1 MSEFPV
7 PLPDFDEEVVTESKV
22 RFLEV
27 PGLDGKAALITLD
40 NGFDH
45 TKPNSFG
52 PGGLKSLWDALDEI
66 EAAEGVALIAVTG
79 KPFIFLAGADIKMM
93 PLLETREQG
102 LAMAQAGHV
111 LYKRLKDSAIPT
123 FAFVNGTALGG
134 GMELALHCHYRTVS
148 SSAVGLGLPEVSIG
162 LVPGW
167 GGSQILPNLIGP
179 EKAAQVI
186 IGNPLNQNKMLRGT
200 DLTPMGIADAEF
212 EAADFLEE
220 SLSWAVKVVRGEIT
234 VERPEIDRQSW
245 PAVMAGVRQMVDQ
258 KIHNA
263 SPAAMKAL
271 DLLELARTASFEEG
285 SLAEDEA
292 LADCEMAPEFK
303 TSLYAFDLV
312 RRLGKKPAG
321 APSSGLAKEIGKVGV
336 VGAGLMAGQIALMFA
351 RRLEVPVVMTD
362 LDAERAEKGLAHVRG
377 EIDKLESKGRVSG
390 LKAAKLR
397 ALVSASADKDV
408 YADCD
413 LVIEAVFEELKVK
426 QAVFAEVEQ
435 VVTDECLLVTN
446 TSGLSVTAMASK
458 LARPER
464 LVGMHFFNPVAVMP
478 LVEIIATE
486 QTDTETVATAYAIAK
501 KLKKTAVGSAD
512 RPAFI
517 VNRLLGRMLAEVT
530 GAVDEGTPAEV
541 ADVALDELGLP
552 MRPFA
557 LLELVGL
564 QVAWHLC
571 AHLNED
577 LGPRFPISQ
586 NLRRLAEADVPVF
599 DPEAKGE
606 GRLTEAAKDLVEL
619 GDRPSSAEEVK
630 RRVLSGLAEE
640 VKLMLD
646 EGVVP
651 GPQQIDLAMILGAGF
666 PFWLGGLTPYL
677 DRAGISTA
685 AVGEPFGALS
695 GSD

>member
-1 MSEFPV
+1 MSTFPV
-7 PLPDFDEEVVTESKV
+7 ALPDFPDEVVTEAHV
-22 RFLEV
+22 RYIEP
-27 PGLDGKAALITLD
+27 PGLGGRAALITLD
-40 NGFDH
+40 NGYDH
-45 TKPNSFG
+45 TKPSSMG
-52 PGGLKSLWDALDEI
+52 PAGMQNLWNALDEVL
-66 EAAEGVALIAVTG
+66 ASDAKFIAVTG

-93 PLLETREQG
+93 PLLENREQG
-102 LAMAQAGHV
+102 LAMAQAGHA
-111 LYKRLKDSAIPT
+111 LYKRLKDSTIPT

-148 SSAVGLGLPEVSIG
+148 TGAVALGLPEVSIG
-162 LVPGW
+162 LIPGW

-179 EKAAQVI
+179 EAAVQVI
-186 IGNPLNQNKMLRGT
+186 IGNPLNQNKMLRGP
-200 DLTPMGIADAEF
+200 DLTKLGIADAQF
-212 EAADFLEE
+212 EPADFLEE
-220 SLSWAVKVVRGEIT
+220 SVAWATAVVNGEII
-234 VERPEIDRQSW
+234 VERPEIDRGESW
-245 PAVMAGVRQMVDQ
+245 QAVMAAARKMVDE

-271 DLLELARTASFEEG
+271 DLLELARTADFEEG
-285 SLAEDEA
+285 ILAEDEA
-292 LADCEMAPEFK
+292 LADLEMAPEFK

-312 RRLGKKPAG
+312 RRLGKRPEG
-321 APSSGLAKEIGKVGV
+321 APSAGLAKEIGKVGI
-336 VGAGLMAGQIALMFA
+336 VGAGLMAGQLALMFA

-362 LDAERAEKGLAHVRG
+362 LDAERAEQGLARVRG
-377 EIDKLESKGRVSG
+377 EIDRLEAKGRTSK

-435 VVTDECLLVTN
+435 VVSDECLLVTN

-478 LVEIIATE
+478 LVEIIATDS
-486 QTDTETVATAYAIAK
+486 TDEATLATAYAVAK

-530 GAVDEGTPAEV
+530 GAVDEGTPIEV
-541 ADVALDELGLP
+541 ADVSLDGLGLP

-564 QVAWHLC
+564 QVARHLC
-571 AHLNED
+571 EHLHED
-577 LGPRFPISQ
+577 LGPRFPLSA

-599 DPEAKGE
+599 DPEAKGK
-606 GRLTEAAKDLVEL
+606 GRLTEAGRALLEF
-619 GDRPSSAEEVK
+619 GDRPSTSAEVE
-630 RRVLSGLAEE
+630 RRVLAGLAEE
-640 VKLMLD
+640 VGLMLD

-651 GPQQIDLAMILGAGF
+651 GPRQIDLAMILGAGF

-677 DRAGISTA
+677 DRAGISA
-685 AVGEPFGALS
+685 EVSGKPFGAM
-695 GSD
+695 G

>member
-7 PLPDFDEEVVTESKV
+7 DLPEFPDEVVTEAHV
-22 RFLEV
+22 RFIEP
-27 PGLDGKAALITLD
+27 PGLGGRAALITLD
-40 NGFDH
+40 NGYDH
-45 TKPNSFG
+45 TKPTSMG
-52 PGGLKSLWDALDEI
+52 PGGMRNLWAALDE
-66 EAAEGVALIAVTG
+66 ALDSDAKFVAVTG

-93 PLLETREQG
+93 PLLENREQG
-102 LAMAQAGHV
+102 LAMARAGHV
-111 LYKRLKDSAIPT
+111 LYKRLKDASVPT

-134 GMELALHCHYRTVS
+134 GLELALHCHYRTVS
-148 SSAVGLGLPEVSIG
+148 ASAVALGLPEVSIG
-162 LVPGW
+162 LIPGW
-167 GGSQILPNLIGP
+167 GGSQLLPNLIGP
-179 EKAAQVI
+179 EAAAQVI
-186 IGNPLNQNKMLRGT
+186 IGNPLNQNKMLRGP
-200 DLTPMGIADAEF
+200 DLTRLGIADAQF

-220 SLSWAVKVVRGEIT
+220 SVAWATAVVNGEVA
-234 VERPEIDRQSW
+234 VERPEIDRGESW
-245 PAVMAGVRQMVDQ
+245 QAVMAGARKMVEK

-292 LADCEMAPEFK
+292 LADLEMAPEFK
-303 TSLYAFDLV
+303 TSLYAFNLV
-312 RRLGKKPAG
+312 RKLGKRPEG

-362 LDAERAEKGLAHVRG
+362 LDAERAERGLAYVRA
-377 EIDKLESKGRVSG
+377 EIDKLESKGRVSK

-397 ALVSASADKDV
+397 ALVSADADKSV

-413 LVIEAVFEELKVK
+413 LVIEAVFEELQVK

-435 VVTDECLLVTN
+435 IVSEECLLVTN

-478 LVEIIATE
+478 LVEIIATSS
-486 QTDTETVATAYAIAK
+486 TDQETLATAYAVAK

-530 GAVDEGTPAEV
+530 GAVDEGTPIEV
-541 ADVALDELGLP
+541 ADVALDRLGLP

-571 AHLNED
+571 AHLHED
-577 LGPRFPISQ
+577 LGPRFPLSA
-586 NLRRLAEADVPVF
+586 NLRRLAEAREPVF

-606 GRLTEAAKDLVEL
+606 GRLTEAGRALLEF
-619 GDRPSSAEEVK
+619 GDKASTAEEVEH
-630 RRVLSGLAEE
+630 RVLAGLAEE
-640 VKLMLD
+640 VSLMLE

-651 GPQQIDLAMILGAGF
+651 GPRQIDLAMILGAGF

-677 DRAGISTA
+677 DRRGVSTEVSGKPFA
-685 AVGEPFGALS
+685 AMA
-695 GSD
+695 

>member
-1 MSEFPV
+1 MSEFPI
-7 PLPDFDEEVVTESKV
+7 PLPEFDEEVVTESKV

-52 PGGLKSLWDALDEI
+52 PGGLKSLWDALDEV

-102 LAMAQAGHV
+102 LAMARAGHV

-148 SSAVGLGLPEVSIG
+148 TSAVGLGLPEVSIG
-162 LVPGW
+162 LIPGW

-200 DLTPMGIADAEF
+200 DLAPLGIADAEF

-220 SLSWAVKVVRGEIT
+220 SLSWAVKVVRGEIA
-234 VERPEIDRQSW
+234 VERPEIDRESW
-245 PAVMAGVRQMVDQ
+245 PAVMAGVRQMVDR

-362 LDAERAEKGLAHVRG
+362 LDAERAEQGLAHVRG
-377 EIDKLESKGRVSG
+377 EIDKLESKGRVSK

-408 YADCD
+408 YSDCD

-446 TSGLSVTAMASK
+446 TSGLSITAMASK

-486 QTDTETVATAYAIAK
+486 QTDTETLATAYTVAK

-530 GAVDEGTPAEV
+530 GAVDEGTPVEV
-541 ADVALDELGLP
+541 ADVALDEMGLP

-564 QVAWHLC
+564 QIAWHLC

-577 LGPRFPISQ
+577 LGPRFPISE

-606 GRLTEAAKDLVEL
+606 GKLTEAAKALVEL
-619 GDRPSSAEEVK
+619 GDKSSSAEEVK
-630 RRVLSGLAEE
+630 HRVLSGLAEE

-677 DRAGISTA
+677 DRAGISTEVSGSPFS
-685 AVGEPFGALS
+685 AVG
-695 GSD
+695 

>member
-1 MSEFPV
+1 MSNFPVELPEFP
-7 PLPDFDEEVVTESKV
+7 DEVVTEAHV
-22 RFLEV
+22 RYIEP
-27 PGLDGKAALITLD
+27 PGLGGRAALITLD
-40 NGFDH
+40 NGYDH
-45 TKPNSFG
+45 TKPSSMG
-52 PGGLKSLWDALDEI
+52 PGGMQSLWNALDEVL
-66 EAAEGVALIAVTG
+66 ASDAKFIAVTG

-93 PLLETREQG
+93 PLLENREQG
-102 LAMAQAGHV
+102 LAMARAGHV
-111 LYKRLKDSAIPT
+111 LYKRLKDSSIPT

-148 SSAVGLGLPEVSIG
+148 ASAVALGLPEVSIG
-162 LVPGW
+162 LIPGW

-179 EKAAQVI
+179 EAAAQVI
-186 IGNPLNQNKMLRGT
+186 IGNPLNQNKMLRGP
-200 DLTPMGIADAEF
+200 DLTKLGIADAQF
-212 EAADFLEE
+212 EAADFIEE
-220 SLSWAVKVVRGEIT
+220 SVAWATAVVNGEVS
-234 VERPEIDRQSW
+234 VERPEIDRGEHWQ
-245 PAVMAGVRQMVDQ
+245 AVMAGVRKMVDE

-285 SLAEDEA
+285 TLAEDEA
-292 LADCEMAPEFK
+292 LADLEMAPEFK
-303 TSLYAFDLV
+303 TSLYSFNLV
-312 RRLGKKPAG
+312 RKLGKRPEG

-362 LDAERAEKGLAHVRG
+362 LDAERAERGLAAVRA
-377 EIDKLESKGRVSG
+377 EIDKLEAKGRASR

-397 ALVSASADKDV
+397 ALVSASADKSV

-426 QAVFAEVEQ
+426 QAVFGEVEQ
-435 VVTDECLLVTN
+435 IVSDECLLVTN
-446 TSGLSVTAMASK
+446 TSGLSVTAMSSK
-458 LARPER
+458 LSHPER

-478 LVEIIATE
+478 LVEVIATE
-486 QTDTETVATAYAIAK
+486 STDDATLATAYEVAK
-501 KLKKTAVGSAD
+501 KLKKTAIGSAD

-530 GAVDEGTPAEV
+530 GAVDEGTPVEV

-577 LGPRFPISQ
+577 LGPRFPVSD
-586 NLRRLAEADVPVF
+586 NLRRLAEAEAAVF
-599 DPEAKGE
+599 DPEAKGK
-606 GRLTEAAKDLVEL
+606 GRLTEAGRALLEF
-619 GDRPSSAEEVK
+619 GDKASTAEEVK
-630 RRVLSGLAEE
+630 HRVLSGLAEE
-640 VKLMLD
+640 ARLMLD

-677 DRAGISTA
+677 DRAGISTE
-685 AVGEPFGALS
+685 VSGKPFGAM
-695 GSD
+695 G

>member
-1 MSEFPV
+1 MSSFPV
-7 PLPDFDEEVVTESKV
+7 ELPDFDEEVVTESKV
-22 RFLEV
+22 QFLDV
-27 PGLDGKAALITLD
+27 PGLSGKAALISLD
-40 NGFDH
+40 NGYDH

-52 PGGLKSLWDALDEI
+52 PRGLKSLWAALDEV
-66 EAAEGVALIAVTG
+66 EAAEGVGLIAVTG

-102 LAMAQAGHV
+102 LAMARAGHV
-111 LYKRLKDSAIPT
+111 VYKRLKDSTVPT

-134 GMELALHCHYRTVS
+134 GMELALHCHYRTIS
-148 SSAVGLGLPEVSIG
+148 TSAVGLGLPEVSIG
-162 LVPGW
+162 LIPGW

-186 IGNPLNQNKMLRGT
+186 IGNPLNQNKMMRGT
-200 DLTPMGIADAEF
+200 DLVPMGIADVEF
-212 EAADFLEE
+212 EAADFIEE
-220 SLSWAVKVVRGEIT
+220 SLAWAVGVVNDEIG
-234 VERPEIDRQSW
+234 VDRAAIDRDSW
-245 PAVMAGVRQMVDQ
+245 PMVIAGARKLVDE

-271 DLLELARTASFEEG
+271 DLLELARTASFEDG

-312 RRLGKKPAG
+312 RRLGKRPAG
-321 APSSGLAKEIGKVGV
+321 APSPGLAKEIGKVGV

-362 LDAERAEKGLAHVRG
+362 LDADRAAKGLAYVRA
-377 EIDKLESKGRVSG
+377 EIDKLEAKGRASK

-397 ALVSASADKDV
+397 ALVSASADKSV

-413 LVIEAVFEELKVK
+413 LVIEAVFEELQVK
-426 QAVFAEVEQ
+426 QAVFGEIEPIVS
-435 VVTDECLLVTN
+435 DECLLVTN
-446 TSGLSVTAMASK
+446 TSGLSITAMASK
-458 LARPER
+458 LAHPER

-478 LVEIIATE
+478 LVEIIATSS
-486 QTDTETVATAYAIAK
+486 TDEETLATAYAVAK
-501 KLKKTAVGSAD
+501 KLRKTAVGSAD

-530 GAVDEGTPAEV
+530 GAVDAGTPVDV
-541 ADVALDELGLP
+541 ADVSLDKLGLP

-564 QVAWHLC
+564 QVASHLTT
-571 AHLNED
+571 HLNED
-577 LGPRFPISQ
+577 LGPRFPISE
-586 NLRRLAEADVPVF
+586 NLRRLAESDVPVF
-599 DPEAKGE
+599 DAEKQGK
-606 GRLTEAAKDLVEL
+606 GRLTEAGRALLEF
-619 GDRPSSAEEVK
+619 GDKVLTSEEVEH
-630 RRVLSGLAEE
+630 RVLSGLSEE
-640 VKLMLD
+640 VALMLE

-677 DRAGISTA
+677 DRVGISTEVSGKPFA
-685 AVGEPFGALS
+685 AMG
-695 GSD
+695 

>member
-102 LAMAQAGHV
+102 LAMARAGHV

-200 DLTPMGIADAEF
+200 DLAPMGIADVEF

-220 SLSWAVKVVRGEIT
+220 SLSWAVKVVRGEVT
-234 VERPEIDRQSW
+234 AERPEIDRESW
-245 PAVMAGVRQMVDQ
+245 PAVMAGVRKMVDQ

-285 SLAEDEA
+285 SRAEDEA

-377 EIDKLESKGRVSG
+377 EIDKLESKGRVSK

-486 QTDTETVATAYAIAK
+486 QTDTETLATAYAVAK

-577 LGPRFPISQ
+577 LGPRFPISE
-586 NLRRLAEADVPVF
+586 NLRRLAEADMPVF

-606 GRLTEAAKDLVEL
+606 GKLTEAAKGLVEL
-619 GDRPSSAEEVK
+619 GDKPSSAEEVK
-630 RRVLSGLAEE
+630 HRVLSGLAEE

-677 DRAGISTA
+677 DRAGISTE
-685 AVGEPFGALS
+685 VS
-695 GSD
+695 GSPFSTVG

>member
-1 MSEFPV
+1 MSTFPVELPEFP
-7 PLPDFDEEVVTESKV
+7 DEVVTEALV
-22 RFLEV
+22 RYVEP
-27 PGLDGKAALITLD
+27 PGLDGRAAIITLD

-45 TKPNSFG
+45 TKPTSMG
-52 PGGLKSLWDALDEI
+52 PAGMQNLWNALDEVL
-66 EAAEGVALIAVTG
+66 ASDAKLIAVTG

-102 LAMAQAGHV
+102 LAMAQAGHA
-111 LYKRLKDSAIPT
+111 LYKRLKDSQVPT

-148 SSAVGLGLPEVSIG
+148 ASAVALGLPEVSIG
-162 LVPGW
+162 LIPGW

-179 EKAAQVI
+179 EAAAQVI
-186 IGNPLNQNKMLRGT
+186 IANPLNQNKMLRGP
-200 DLTPMGIADAEF
+200 DLTKLGIADAQF

-220 SLSWAVKVVRGEIT
+220 SLAWAVRVVRGEET
-234 VERPEIDRQSW
+234 VRRPEVDRGDSW
-245 PAVMAGVRQMVDQ
+245 KAVIAGARQTVDE

-292 LADCEMAPEFK
+292 LADLEMAPEFK
-303 TSLYAFDLV
+303 TSLYSFNLV
-312 RRLGKKPAG
+312 RQLGKRPAG

-362 LDAERAEKGLAHVRG
+362 LDAERTERGLAYVRG
-377 EIDKLESKGRVSG
+377 EIDKLESKGRLSK
-390 LKAAKLR
+390 LKAAKMR
-397 ALVSASADKDV
+397 ALVSADTDKGV

-413 LVIEAVFEELKVK
+413 LVIEAVFEELGVK
-426 QAVFAEVEQ
+426 QQVFGEVEQ
-435 VVTDECLLVTN
+435 IVSEECLLVTN

-458 LARPER
+458 LSHPER
-464 LVGMHFFNPVAVMP
+464 VVGMHFFNPVAVMP
-478 LVEIIATE
+478 LVEVIAAE
-486 QTDTETVATAYAIAK
+486 STDDATLATAFAVAK
-501 KLKKTAVGSAD
+501 KLKKTAIRSAD

-530 GAVDEGTPAEV
+530 GAVDEGTPPEA
-541 ADVALDELGLP
+541 ADTALDELGLP

-564 QVAWHLC
+564 QVAWHLTS
-571 AHLNED
+571 HLHED
-577 LGPRFPISQ
+577 LGPRFPLSQ
-586 NLRRLAEADVPVF
+586 NLKRLAECREPVF
-599 DPEAKGE
+599 DPEAKGK
-606 GRLTEAAKDLVEL
+606 GRLTDAGRALLEF
-619 GDRPSSAEEVK
+619 GDRASTAEEV
-630 RRVLSGLAEE
+630 RHRVLAGLAEE

-651 GPQQIDLAMILGAGF
+651 GPEQIDLAMILGAGF

-677 DRAGISTA
+677 DRTGVSSEVAGK
-685 AVGEPFGALS
+685 PFGAL
-695 GSD
+695 DK

>member
-1 MSEFPV
+1 MSTFPVEFPDF
-7 PLPDFDEEVVTESKV
+7 PDEAVTESLV
-22 RFLEV
+22 RYIDV
-27 PGLDGKAALITLD
+27 PGLDGRAALITLD

-45 TKPNSFG
+45 NKPNSFG
-52 PGGLKSLWDALDEI
+52 PGGLKSLWNALDEV
-66 EAAEGVALIAVTG
+66 EAADDLGLIAVTG

-102 LAMAQAGHV
+102 LAMARAGHAV
-111 LYKRLKDSAIPT
+111 YKRLKDSEVPT

-148 SSAVGLGLPEVSIG
+148 TGAMGLGLPEVSIG
-162 LVPGW
+162 LIPGW

-179 EKAAQVI
+179 EAAAKVI
-186 IGNPLNQNKMLRGT
+186 IGNPLNQNKMLRGPE
-200 DLTPMGIADAEF
+200 LAGMGIADAAF
-212 EAADFLEE
+212 EPADFLEE
-220 SLSWAVKVVRGEIT
+220 SLAWAVGVVRGEIA

-245 PAVMAGVRQMVDQ
+245 PAVMAEVRKTVDR
-258 KIHNA
+258 KTHNA

-271 DLLELARTASFEEG
+271 DLLDLARTASFEEG

-292 LADCEMAPEFK
+292 LADLETAPEFK
-303 TSLYAFDLV
+303 TSLYAFNLV
-312 RRLGKKPAG
+312 RQLGKKPAG

-351 RRLEVPVVMTD
+351 RRLGVPVVMTD
-362 LDAERAEKGLAHVRG
+362 LDQERADRGLAQVRG
-377 EIDKLESKGRVSG
+377 EIDKLESKGRVSKLAAARLRG
-390 LKAAKLR
+390 LI
-397 ALVSASADKDV
+397 SASADKAV

-435 VVTDECLLVTN
+435 VVSDECLLVTN

-458 LARPER
+458 LSRPER

-478 LVEIIATE
+478 LVEVIGTDS
-486 QTDTETVATAYAIAK
+486 TDTETLATAYEVAK

-530 GAVDEGTPAEV
+530 GAVDEGTPAGV

-564 QVAWHLC
+564 QVAWHLTS
-571 AHLNED
+571 HLNED
-577 LGPRFPISQ
+577 LGPRFPKSE
-586 NLRRLAEADVPVF
+586 NLRRLAEADFQVF
-599 DPEAKGE
+599 DPDAAGE
-606 GRLTEAAKDLVEL
+606 GRLTEQAEALVEL
-619 GDRPSSAEEVK
+619 GDRPSTAEEV
-630 RRVLSGLAEE
+630 RQRTLRGLAEE
-640 VKLMLD
+640 VGLMLD

-677 DRAGISTA
+677 DRAGISTE
-685 AVGEPFGALS
+685 AVGKVFDAMRA
-695 GSD
+695 SD

>member
-1 MSEFPV
+1 MNDFPVELPEFP
-7 PLPDFDEEVVTESKV
+7 DEVVTEAHV
-22 RFLEV
+22 RYIEP
-27 PGLDGKAALITLD
+27 PGLGGRAALITLD
-40 NGFDH
+40 NGYDH
-45 TKPNSFG
+45 TKPSSMG
-52 PGGLKSLWDALDEI
+52 PGGMLNLWNALDEVL
-66 EAAEGVALIAVTG
+66 ASDAKFIAVTG

-93 PLLETREQG
+93 PLLESREQG
-102 LAMAQAGHV
+102 LAMARAGHA
-111 LYKRLKDSAIPT
+111 LYKRLKDSPIPT

-148 SSAVGLGLPEVSIG
+148 ASAVALGLPEVSIG
-162 LVPGW
+162 LIPGW

-179 EKAAQVI
+179 ENAVKVI
-186 IGNPLNQNKMLRGT
+186 VANPLNQNKMLRGP
-200 DLTPMGIADAEF
+200 DLTELGIADAQF

-220 SLSWAVKVVRGEIT
+220 SIAWATAVVGGEVTVDRPEVDRGEHW
-234 VERPEIDRQSW
+234 Q
-245 PAVMAGVRQMVDQ
+245 AVMAGARKLVDE

-263 SPAAMKAL
+263 SPAAMRAL

-285 SLAEDEA
+285 ILAEDEA
-292 LADCEMAPEFK
+292 LADLEMAPEFK
-303 TSLYAFDLV
+303 TSLYSFNLV
-312 RRLGKKPAG
+312 RHLGKRPEG

-362 LDAERAEKGLAHVRG
+362 LDAERAERGLSHVRG
-377 EIDKLESKGRVSG
+377 EIDKLEAKGRASR

-435 VVTDECLLVTN
+435 IVSDECLLVTN

-458 LARPER
+458 LSRPER

-478 LVEIIATE
+478 LVEVIATE
-486 QTDTETVATAYAIAK
+486 QTDDATLATAYVVAK

-530 GAVDEGTPAEV
+530 GAVDEGTPVEV

-571 AHLNED
+571 SHLNED
-577 LGPRFPISQ
+577 LGPRFPVSE
-586 NLRRLAEADVPVF
+586 NLRRLAGADVPVF
-599 DPEAKGE
+599 EPDAKGK
-606 GRLTEAAKDLVEL
+606 GRLTGAGKALLEF
-619 GDRPSSAEEVK
+619 GDRPSTADEVK
-630 RRVLSGLAEE
+630 HRVLSGLAEE

-677 DRAGISTA
+677 DRVGISTE
-685 AVGEPFGALS
+685 VSGKPFGVM
-695 GSD
+695 G

>member
-1 MSEFPV
+1 MSTFPVELPEFP
-7 PLPDFDEEVVTESKV
+7 DEVVTEAHV
-22 RFLEV
+22 RYITP
-27 PGLDGKAALITLD
+27 PGLGGRAALITLD
-40 NGFDH
+40 NGYDH
-45 TKPNSFG
+45 TKPTSMG
-52 PGGLKSLWDALDEI
+52 PGGMRNLWNAFDEVLASDAKF
-66 EAAEGVALIAVTG
+66 IAVTG

-93 PLLETREQG
+93 PLLENREQG

-111 LYKRLKDSAIPT
+111 LYKRLMDSSIPT
-123 FAFVNGTALGG
+123 FAFINGTALGG

-148 SSAVGLGLPEVSIG
+148 ASAVALGLPEVSIG
-162 LVPGW
+162 LIPGW

-179 EKAAQVI
+179 EAAAQVI
-186 IGNPLNQNKMLRGT
+186 IGNPLNQNKMLRGP
-200 DLTPMGIADAEF
+200 DLTKLGIADAQF

-220 SLSWAVKVVRGEIT
+220 SVAWATAVVNGEVA
-234 VERPEIDRQSW
+234 VERPEIDRGDSW
-245 PAVMAGVRQMVDQ
+245 KAVVAGARKMVDE

-292 LADCEMAPEFK
+292 LADLEMAPEFK
-303 TSLYAFDLV
+303 TSLYSFNLV
-312 RRLGKKPAG
+312 RKLGKRPEG

-362 LDAERAEKGLAHVRG
+362 LDEERARRGLEYVRG
-377 EIDKLESKGRVSG
+377 EIDKLEAKGRASK
-390 LKAAKLR
+390 LKAARLR
-397 ALVSASADKDV
+397 ALVSASADKGV

-413 LVIEAVFEELKVK
+413 LVIEAVFEELQIK

-435 VVTDECLLVTN
+435 VVSEECLLVTN

-458 LARPER
+458 LKRPER

-478 LVEIIATE
+478 LVEIIATDS
-486 QTDTETVATAYAIAK
+486 TDDATLATAYAVAK

-530 GAVDEGTPAEV
+530 GAVDEGTPVEV

-564 QVAWHLC
+564 RVAWHLC
-571 AHLNED
+571 SHLNED
-577 LGPRFPISQ
+577 LGPRFPVSE
-586 NLRRLAEADVPVF
+586 NLRRLAESEGPVF
-599 DPEAKGE
+599 DPDAKGK
-606 GRLTEAAKDLVEL
+606 GRLTEEGLALLEFGDKASTAA
-619 GDRPSSAEEVK
+619 EV
-630 RRVLSGLAEE
+630 RHRVLAGLAEE
-640 VKLMLD
+640 VGLMLD

-677 DRAGISTA
+677 DRTGISTEMR
-685 AVGEPFGALS
+685 GKPFDAMKK
-695 GSD
+695 